1 MKNWEISC
9 KTVKGK
15 KEGQEITMEYENFY
29 NRYADGCDLSNQSF
43 TDLSLSI
50 DPEAMIFMVG
60 WHAMQSTTSEN
71 KKTWFS

>member
-1 MKNWEISC
+1 
-9 KTVKGK
+9 
-15 KEGQEITMEYENFY
+15 MEYETFY

-71 KKTWFS
+71 KETWFS